1 VVIPARPRKP
11 RDKAKV
17 EKGVQVVEG
26 WILAA
31 IRNIT
36 FFGLHQL
43 NGAIREKLDVLNNKP
58 FQKMDGTRR
67 SLYEQI
73 DRPALRPLPE
83 TRYVFA
89 EWRKATVNIDH
100 HITVDHNLY
109 SVPHSLIGREL
120 DVRLTAKTVEVFNRG
135 HRVAIHHRAFGR
147 GRVTTEPSHRP
158 SRCPPIETSGV
169 QATSPRRTDKVLIE
183 HTITRLNDM
192 RPTGMGEAY
201 SSQRKRPNIDELSFD
216 ERFSLMV
223 DQEWT
228 YRQNRRLACLLKAA
242 KLRLPACVEDINYR
256 QPRGL
261 DRNLVVHLATCDWIR
276 GSQNVLITGPTGVG
290 KTFIACA
297 LAHSACRHGFSARCY
312 RVPRLLPELAIA
324 RGDGS
329 YPKMLV
335 RLSKIRL
342 LILDDWGTAPL
353 SPVESRDILEIIDDR
368 SQLSSTIIASQLP
381 VEDWHASIIDPS
393 VADAVLDRLVHN
405 SHRIH
410 LKGESMRKAE
420 ERS

>member
-1 VVIPARPRKP
+1 
-11 RDKAKV
+11 
-17 EKGVQVVEG
+17 
-26 WILAA
+26 
-31 IRNIT
+31 
-36 FFGLHQL
+36 
-43 NGAIREKLDVLNNKP
+43 
-58 FQKMDGTRR
+58 M
-67 SLYEQI
+67 
-73 DRPALRPLPE
+73 
-83 TRYVFA
+83 
-89 EWRKATVNIDH
+89 
-100 HITVDHNLY
+100 
-109 SVPHSLIGREL
+109 
-120 DVRLTAKTVEVFNRG
+120 
-135 HRVAIHHRAFGR
+135 
-147 GRVTTEPSHRP
+147 
-158 SRCPPIETSGV
+158 
-169 QATSPRRTDKVLIE
+169 LIE

-192 RPTGMGEAY
+192 RLTGMSEAY
-201 SSQRKRPNIDELSFD
+201 SSQRERPNIDEFSFD
-216 ERFSLMV
+216 ERFSLLV

-228 YRQNRRLACLLKAA
+228 YRQNRRLARLLKAA

-261 DRNLVVHLATCDWIR
+261 DRNLVVHLAACDWITN
-276 GSQNVLITGPTGVG
+276 SQNVLITGPTGVG

-297 LAHSACRHGFSARCY
+297 LAHSACRHGFSARYY
-312 RVPRLLPELAIA
+312 RVPRLLSELAIA

-329 YPKMLV
+329 YPKMLA

-353 SPVESRDILEIIDDR
+353 SPVESRDIMEIIDDR